1 MAWNTI
7 LRRPAAALAAAAL
20 MLLAACGGKK
30 SEDEGTAPKPTVTVT
45 VKVNYLRVP
54 LRSDANGV
62 PTGLETDPTK
72 FKSMPA
78 RGIRVRL
85 WEAKDETNPDGT
97 KTRVWVNPQTVVSDS
112 TGSAVFSGTAK
123 DTDGFVEVL
132 SQMPIQ
138 GGGTI
143 RVVADPAGINSGL
156 AVGERVMYALRKGLD
171 GNAPAGN
178 ATPGAKVAADA
189 TVTFD
194 VGLADKWW
202 LTLPNSSQIA
212 SATQESTGTG
222 SRVLAILDSMWAF
235 NDSGLGNPSPGD
247 SLDLH
252 YRAGISES
260 RDTFVEYDRL
270 RYPLSFDSTTQ
281 TNHFFGSIKA
291 GSADDDAFD
300 EAVLYTLAARNG
312 LYAVGIATTAPVTG
326 KALPDLQPDLAL
338 VEALPFVQAANL
350 LKSPYLAD
358 TTAAGA
364 SNLDIRAL
372 GSFASG
378 PVSGPAIASLG
389 WELTL
394 KANSLPS
401 PGTVTDWTKINP
413 KALIRFFSLTVP
425 SDLSDRPNLF
435 LQLARLK
442 EAKGTQE
449 PVDLAAIFTDAALT
463 TLTAPYSI
471 PWPRPTTGAHATYI
485 LDWDKD
491 PNSLAA
497 PLSPL
502 QLSMAKAAAVSGT
515 YPNTSAGE
523 ATYRKFSLSKDTA
536 YNLRV
541 TTVPATLPAG
551 TKVQVRLFAPS
562 VIFEATGSDTPATR
576 LTLRGNKDTAI
587 KYLMRI
593 GLSSPA
599 NLSPDVTVTVSLDAV
614 N

>member
-1 MAWNTI
+1 
-7 LRRPAAALAAAAL
+7 
-20 MLLAACGGKK
+20 
-30 SEDEGTAPKPTVTVT
+30 
-45 VKVNYLRVP
+45 
-54 LRSDANGV
+54 
-62 PTGLETDPTK
+62 
-72 FKSMPA
+72 
-78 RGIRVRL
+78 
-85 WEAKDETNPDGT
+85 
-97 KTRVWVNPQTVVSDS
+97 
-112 TGSAVFSGTAK
+112 
-123 DTDGFVEVL
+123 
-132 SQMPIQ
+132 
-138 GGGTI
+138 
-143 RVVADPAGINSGL
+143 
-156 AVGERVMYALRKGLD
+156 
-171 GNAPAGN
+171 
-178 ATPGAKVAADA
+178 
-189 TVTFD
+189 
-194 VGLADKWW
+194 
-202 LTLPNSSQIA
+202 
-212 SATQESTGTG
+212 
-222 SRVLAILDSMWAF
+222 
-235 NDSGLGNPSPGD
+235 
-247 SLDLH
+247 
-252 YRAGISES
+252 
-260 RDTFVEYDRL
+260 
-270 RYPLSFDSTTQ
+270 
-281 TNHFFGSIKA
+281 
-291 GSADDDAFD
+291 
-300 EAVLYTLAARNG
+300 
-312 LYAVGIATTAPVTG
+312 
-326 KALPDLQPDLAL
+326 
-338 VEALPFVQAANL
+338 
-350 LKSPYLAD
+350 
-358 TTAAGA
+358 
-364 SNLDIRAL
+364 
-372 GSFASG
+372 
-378 PVSGPAIASLG
+378 
-389 WELTL
+389 
-394 KANSLPS
+394 
-401 PGTVTDWTKINP
+401 VTDWTKINP